1 MGADINL
8 MRVSHKV
15 TDHHCLNSWAVAMT
29 LPLISSAPAMCQEV
43 N

>member
-8 MRVSHKV
+8 MRVAHKV
-15 TDHHCLNSWAVAMT
+15 TDHHCLDSWAAAMT
-29 LPLISSAPAMCQEV
+29 PPLISSAPARCQEV